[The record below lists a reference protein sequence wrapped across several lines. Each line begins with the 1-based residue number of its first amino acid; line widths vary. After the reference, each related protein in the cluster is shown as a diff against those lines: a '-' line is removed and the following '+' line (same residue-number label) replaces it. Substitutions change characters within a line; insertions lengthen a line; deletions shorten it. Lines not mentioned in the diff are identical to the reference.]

1 MLVLPWR
8 PFHLLLTFVLAG
20 SAAVGTVFQA
30 VAQAGPPPGAAQ
42 IVPFRPAATGAP
54 AAGAAG
60 VTGEKTGAAGEK
72 AGVTGEKAGTVWLQ
86 FVNTDIATVA
96 RSLGAMTGRQVL
108 VDTRVEGTLN
118 LQSTQAVSPSVAW
131 DMFTQALNQKKL
143 AIVPSQGMYIISPQ
157 AHIGRATGSDSP
169 AKAGPL
175 NKSAP
180 NDHKRDVAKSSPE
193 EFEISVEWAKSPQT
207 TLPNPAGAPDAVRLP
222 EDEPIAVWSL
232 MTQDRTL
239 YHTLSRWAQ
248 TANWQLMWEA
258 ERDFPIQAQIS
269 IEGGFTA
276 AIQLVMNSLASTD
289 YPLQAVMNES
299 TRVISVIRHQDPYAR

>member
-1 MLVLPWR
+1 
-8 PFHLLLTFVLAG
+8 
-20 SAAVGTVFQA
+20 
-30 VAQAGPPPGAAQ
+30 
-42 IVPFRPAATGAP
+42 
-54 AAGAAG
+54 
-60 VTGEKTGAAGEK
+60 
-72 AGVTGEKAGTVWLQ
+72 
-86 FVNTDIATVA
+86 
-96 RSLGAMTGRQVL
+96 
-108 VDTRVEGTLN
+108 
-118 LQSTQAVSPSVAW
+118 
-131 DMFTQALNQKKL
+131 MFAQALNEKKL
-143 AIVPSQGMYIISPQ
+143 AILPSQGMYIISPQ
-157 AHIGRATGSDSP
+157 AHTGRATGSDSP

-175 NKSAP
+175 SKPAP
-180 NDHKRDVAKSSPE
+180 IDNKRDDAKASPE

-207 TLPNPAGAPDAVRLP
+207 TLPNLAGAPDAVRLP

>member
-1 MLVLPWR
+1 MQSFRWWFNSLMPA
-8 PFHLLLTFVLAG
+8 LLAL
-20 SAAVGTVFQA
+20 GTVLQA
-30 VAQAGPPPGAAQ
+30 VAQAVPPPGAAH
-42 IVPFRPAATGAP
+42 IVPFRPTGAGAS
-54 AAGAAG
+54 AAGAVG
-60 VTGEKTGAAGEK
+60 VTAERTGVAADRPGDK
-72 AGVTGEKAGTVWLQ
+72 NGTVWLQ
-86 FVNTDIATVA
+86 FVNTDISTVA

-131 DMFTQALNQKKL
+131 DMFSQALSLKKL
-143 AIVPSQGMYIISPQ
+143 TLLPSQGMYIISPQ
-157 AHIGRATGSDSP
+157 ALSGRSPGSDSP

-175 NKSAP
+175 NKPAP
-180 NDHKRDVAKSSPE
+180 IDNKRDDAKAPPE

-222 EDEPIAVWSL
+222 ADEPIAVWSL

>member
-1 MLVLPWR
+1 MQSFRWWFNSLMPA
-8 PFHLLLTFVLAG
+8 LLAL
-20 SAAVGTVFQA
+20 GTVFQA
-30 VAQAGPPPGAAQ
+30 VAQAVPPSVAAQ
-42 IVPFRPAATGAP
+42 IVPFRATPTGVVAGERPGTANDKVGTAP
-54 AAGAAG
+54 AGM
-60 VTGEKTGAAGEK
+60 
-72 AGVTGEKAGTVWLQ
+72 GTVWLQ

-96 RSLGAMTGRQVL
+96 RSLSAMTGRQVL

-131 DMFTQALNQKKL
+131 DMFTQALSQKKL
-143 AIVPSQGMYIISPQ
+143 NLVLSQGVYIISPQ
-157 AHIGRATGSDSP
+157 PITGRATGSDSP

-175 NKSAP
+175 QKPPTNNKREES
-180 NDHKRDVAKSSPE
+180 KSPLE
-193 EFEISVEWAKSPQT
+193 DFEISVEWAKSPKP
-207 TLPNPAGAPDAVRLP
+207 TLPNPTGAPDAVRLP
-222 EDEPIAVWSL
+222 EDEPISIWSL
-232 MTQDRTL
+232 TIQDKTL
-239 YHTLSRWAQ
+239 YHTISRWAQ
-248 TANWQLMWEA
+248 VANWQLMWEA

>member
-1 MLVLPWR
+1 MQSFRWWFNSLMPA
-8 PFHLLLTFVLAG
+8 LLAL
-20 SAAVGTVFQA
+20 GTVLQA
-30 VAQAGPPPGAAQ
+30 VAQTVSPPGAAH
-42 IVPFRPAATGAP
+42 IVPFRPTGAGAP

-60 VTGEKTGAAGEK
+60 VTAERAGLTAER
-72 AGVTGEKAGTVWLQ
+72 AGVAADRPGDKNGTVWLQ
-86 FVNTDIATVA
+86 FVNTDISTVA

-131 DMFTQALNQKKL
+131 DMFSQALSLKKL
-143 AIVPSQGMYIISPQ
+143 TLLPSQGMYIISPQ
-157 AHIGRATGSDSP
+157 ALSSRPTGSDSP

-175 NKSAP
+175 NKPATID
-180 NDHKRDVAKSSPE
+180 NKRDDAKAPPE

-222 EDEPIAVWSL
+222 ADEPIAIWSL

>member
-1 MLVLPWR
+1 MRSFTWWHNRLITA
-8 PFHLLLTFVLAG
+8 LL
-20 SAAVGTVFQA
+20 AVGTVLQA
-30 VAQAGPPPGAAQ
+30 VAQATPAAVTAQ
-42 IVPFRPAATGAP
+42 IVPFRSTTTWSSATGT
-54 AAGAAG
+54 AG
-60 VTGEKTGAAGEK
+60 VSADMAEANEEKT
-72 AGVTGEKAGTVWLQ
+72 GTVWLQ
-86 FVNTDIATVA
+86 FVNSDIATVA
-96 RSLGAMTGRQVL
+96 RSLGMMTGRQVL

-118 LQSTQAVSPSVAW
+118 LQSIQAVSTGVAW
-131 DMFTQALNQKKL
+131 EMFRQALNEKKL
-143 AIVPSQGMYIISPQ
+143 TILSSQGMYIISPQ
-157 AHIGRATGSDSP
+157 PLTDRATGSDSP

-180 NDHKRDVAKSSPE
+180 NDNKRNHANSPPE
-193 EFEISVEWAKSPQT
+193 EFEISVEWAKSPKT
-207 TLPNPAGAPDAVRLP
+207 TLPNPASAPDAVRLP
-222 EDEPIAVWSL
+222 NDEPIAVWSL

-239 YHTLSRWAQ
+239 YHTISRWAQ

-289 YPLQAVMNES
+289 YPLQAVMNDS